1 MNCLFY
7 PFLNFFIK
15 YKLIIIDIDGEDIN
29 QIIKMEDNLEEN

>member
-29 QIIKMEDNLEEN
+29 HIIKMEDNLEEN

>member
-29 QIIKMEDNLEEN
+29 QLIKTEDNLEEN